1 MVMCAL
7 TSNGS
12 SGKEFP
18 PNGIG
23 IGIDSENSKGFAFGL
38 RLDIMF
44 IDQTN

>member
-1 MVMCAL
+1 MIVCAL

-23 IGIDSENSKGFAFGL
+23 MDSENSKGFAFGL
-38 RLDIMF
+38 RLDIAF
-44 IDQTN
+44 IDPN